1 MDDPIQV
8 TVTYK
13 NDVIHALAGDHMSH
27 LKEVAA
33 ANGLSVIDEVP
44 DGNCLFSAIARQ
56 LPEQRTTRDVRLEIA
71 EYIRCLNDNHLA
83 VSKSK

>member
-56 LPEQRTTRDVRLEIA
+56 LPEQRTTRDVRPEIA
-71 EYIRCLNDNHLA
+71 EYIRCLNDNHL
-83 VSKSK
+83 K